1 MSKLNKFL
9 LEHDFKTISFMHN
22 NSIETDEFI
31 ICGTRGWKCPGDDE
45 FGAEDQKIYDRE
57 LNRLELSLKS
67 ALGLSDGKSIVVA
80 MHYPP
85 FNPAGEPAGFVE
97 IMRKYNVKI
106 CIYGHLHGNS
116 FKSAVTGLIEGIE
129 FKLVSADYLNFE
141 PLLLGL

>member
-97 IMRKYNVKI
+97 IMRKYNVKFAFTAI
-106 CIYGHLHGNS
+106 C
-116 FKSAVTGLIEGIE
+116 TET
-129 FKLVSADYLNFE
+129 VSKV
-141 PLLLGL
+141 PLQA

>member
-1 MSKLNKFL
+1 MTN
-9 LEHDFKTISFMHN
+9 LERKTRNI
-22 NSIETDEFI
+22 
-31 ICGTRGWKCPGDDE
+31 R
-45 FGAEDQKIYDRE
+45 RE

-116 FKSAVTGLIEGIE
+116 SKV
-129 FKLVSADYLNFE
+129 
-141 PLLLGL
+141 PLQA

>member
-67 ALGLSDGKSIVVA
+67 ALGLSDGKVLWWPCTI
-80 MHYPP
+80 
-85 FNPAGEPAGFVE
+85 
-97 IMRKYNVKI
+97 
-106 CIYGHLHGNS
+106 HL
-116 FKSAVTGLIEGIE
+116 LIRR
-129 FKLVSADYLNFE
+129 VSRRVLWK
-141 PLLLGL
+141 

>member
-97 IMRKYNVKI
+97 
-106 CIYGHLHGNS
+106 
-116 FKSAVTGLIEGIE
+116 
-129 FKLVSADYLNFE
+129 
-141 PLLLGL
+141 